1 MKIKAGHSSFFSVRY
16 PGRDG
21 VAIKSKLTQ
30 AADFRKVQI
39 LEAPDTFETGSLL
52 KKKKKFDPL
61 IPILSHDLNML
72 LLLPYSTAEAQNY
85 HVNTLNY
92 NKHWVFIY
100 ATDELY
106 L

>member
-1 MKIKAGHSSFFSVRY
+1 M
-16 PGRDG
+16 
-21 VAIKSKLTQ
+21 AIKSKLTK
-30 AADFRKVQI
+30 AADFRKVQK

-52 KKKKKFDPL
+52 KKKKKKVDPL

-72 LLLPYSTAEAQNY
+72 LLFPFSTAEVQNY
-85 HVNTLNY
+85 HVNMLNY

-100 ATDELY
+100 ATDELH